1 MWWCRAWNFDRSQTP
16 VIKEGF
22 ELQTSYMQSSWP
34 SGFDNCIECK
44 RFAVQPCCDHW
55 NLCSIKISS
64 TKHHR
69 SFKLNS
75 KLKYFKWVYWFPW
88 NCLLGT
94 GIRYEDICLLH
105 TTLKFR
111 YALLSVYLQILSFCN
126 FSIQK
131 TERLKEVANVIPEI
145 LMSEL
150 LSNKIFV
157 VRFLNTASVSFFVS
171 RYPFSGFTGKT
182 ELIKTT

>member
-1 MWWCRAWNFDRSQTP
+1 MLGILIDHKLQWSKKGLNCKPLTCNPHDLVGLITALNVRGSQF
-16 VIKEGF
+16 K
-22 ELQTSYMQSSWP
+22 
-34 SGFDNCIECK
+34 
-44 RFAVQPCCDHW
+44 PCCDHW

-111 YALLSVYLQILSFCN
+111 YAFLSVYLQILSFCN
-126 FSIQK
+126 FGIQK
-131 TERLKEVANVIPEI
+131 TERLKEVANIIPQI

-157 VRFLNTASVSFFVS
+157 IRFLNTASVSFFVS
-171 RYPFSGFTGKT
+171 RYPFSGFIGKT
-182 ELIKTT
+182 ELIKTI